1 MRILI
6 DECVD
11 PRVKRLLVDEP
22 SATVHEQGWDA
33 LEDGPLL
40 ERAEKEFDVLV
51 TIDGSLEYQQNL
63 AKYRIGVVVVHVPK
77 NQLPYYRGIQQQLL
91 AAVRAVRAGE
101 AIHVGA
107 RAGSP

>member
-11 PRVKRLLVDEP
+11 PRVKRLLPDEP

-40 ERAEKEFDVLV
+40 ERAEKEFDALV

-63 AKYRIGVVVVHVPK
+63 TKYRIESWSSMCRRISSRITAPSSRSCSP
-77 NQLPYYRGIQQQLL
+77 PYGQRGP
-91 AAVRAVRAGE
+91 GK
-101 AIHVGA
+101 
-107 RAGSP
+107 